1 MANSGGYFP
10 ENISPPI
17 SPIPLHPTENEENLV
32 NTICTPKKSEA
43 IASTQNEDSV
53 NIHSLK
59 VSPVFFND
67 INILTENNYEMDF
80 CKDLKRKRH
89 DIDNS
94 IISNDSFALAPI
106 NSAKKPK
113 LFRTG
118 SISRTLKRSI
128 SFVGVR
134 TSLAGKIQLRR
145 NSIDPNSSISSITSF
160 DTTMNKAVKN
170 TFKSFRNSL
179 TPRRKS
185 PKKGTDLTEY
195 SYFKTPKAPK
205 SKSFSVNKTN
215 FFLPSPT
222 IGDGN
227 DYYSD
232 PTVNLNSTPINANVS
247 SNNINIHQHMSSI
260 NECDISLSHF
270 NEGNLNTVHFLNSL
284 SLINIIWKLFL
295 FCSFLLTFCK

>member
-1 MANSGGYFP
+1 MANTGGYFP

-17 SPIPLHPTENEENLV
+17 SPIPLNPIENEEILV
-32 NTICTPKKSEA
+32 NNICTNKSDA
-43 IASTQNEDSV
+43 MALTQKEDSG
-53 NIHSLK
+53 NIHLLK
-59 VSPVFFND
+59 VTPIFLND
-67 INILTENNYEMDF
+67 IDPITENNYEMDF

-89 DIDNS
+89 DDIDNNS
-94 IISNDSFALAPI
+94 IISNDSFALAPT

-134 TSLAGKIQLRR
+134 APLAGKIQLRR
-145 NSIDPNSSISSITSF
+145 NSIDPNSSINSSF
-160 DTTMNKAVKN
+160 DTTINKAVKN

-185 PKKGTDLTEY
+185 PKKGSDLAVY

-205 SKSFSVNKTN
+205 SKSFSVIKNN
-215 FFLPSPT
+215 LFLASPT

-232 PTVNLNSTPINANVS
+232 HTVNLNSTPINANVS

-260 NECDISLSHF
+260 NECDISLSHL

-284 SLINIIWKLFL
+284 FLIFIIWKLFL
-295 FCSFLLTFCK
+295 FCSFP